1 MEPRTLDTE
10 SLLELRAYSQFRH
23 SQTAQTASRTY
34 LMLLDGCLEDL
45 RAVYGRRSLR
55 PRRYPQILQS
65 GCRGNELYSCDSWCD
80 IITRSVIPTVPRALA
95 APRGSHWLGTPYAT

>member
-10 SLLELRAYSQFRH
+10 SLLELRAYSQFRR
-23 SQTAQTASRTY
+23 SQTTQIAWGTD

-55 PRRYPQILQS
+55 PRRYPQILHS
-65 GCRGNELYSCDSWCD
+65 GCRGNQLYSCDAVCD
-80 IITRSVIPTVPRALA
+80 FVTSMFGPRC
-95 APRGSHWLGTPYAT
+95 RW